1 MKPYEWSKVGEIP
14 PCEGVWQTAYPEY
27 LAEPTRFFN
36 YWNGSVYGKTCD
48 SVDEA
53 DACRDSSL
61 MYVVHATCF
70 RNPQSNWSEPGEK
83 PPRVGVWKIK
93 LRNSRTEYFMHWNG
107 SWWGYTADTPYL
119 ANTSFAKHTPSTVD
133 PAGICF
139 CGLLHPSE
147 EQE

>member
-1 MKPYEWSKVGEIP
+1 MTTYEWSKPSERP
-14 PCEGVWQTAYPEY
+14 PTVGVWQTAYRRD
-27 LAEPTRFFN
+27 LDEPTKFFN
-36 YWNGSVYGKTCD
+36 YWDGKVYGMT
-48 SVDEA
+48 
-53 DACRDSSL
+53 CRDVFL
-61 MYVVHATCF
+61 AEMARRGALPATKLCF
-70 RNPQSNWSEPGEK
+70 RNPQSDWSEPGEK

-93 LRNSRTEYFMHWNG
+93 LRDSRTEYYMHWNG

-119 ANTSFAKHTPSTVD
+119 ANTRFAKLTPSTVD